1 MNWLPVSIASF
12 VILGTSAQTTC
23 ISSAVARRW
32 LTWLTSALLWQRPGG
47 WQTASGW
54 PLVARTQVRSL
65 LGSGWSIHT
74 WSTPLLQQAHL
85 FTPLLTSQVRE
96 GHWAWRDT
104 LNNSD
109 VVQKS
114 LVLVVF
120 LFCFY
125 SFFNFYIFGRSNCV
139 EPTFSWQSILCV
151 KASGP
156 FGISQTACFSRL
168 RKAEPTEE
176 AKQSKISSVRS
187 KSVWLEFLACCSVEI
202 EWSNHGVRTHAPSLK
217 SKNLQFR
224 HVQSCLGFLEFPEED
239 DAVLSPVLW
248 TNAAH
253 LFQMFLTLSNKNI
266 FAKWCGALD
275 YEIAGRDCSNVSE
288 RGSLRRF
295 KEEEGGITLYRR
307 LCCFWLRALLCSGK
321 LCAGLWVRGALYAD
335 LNWSIHVDLQS
346 WKPNETW
353 IWILSTKSLVYIIF

>member
-1 MNWLPVSIASF
+1 MNWLPVSIASC

-32 LTWLTSALLWQRPGG
+32 LTWLTSALLWQRAGG

-74 WSTPLLQQAHL
+74 WSTPLSQQAHL

-96 GHWAWRDT
+96 GHWAWWYT
-104 LNNSD
+104 LTNSD

-114 LVLVVF
+114 LLLVVF
-120 LFCFY
+120 FCFC
-125 SFFNFYIFGRSNCV
+125 FITFLNLYIFGRSNWV

-151 KASGP
+151 KVSVP
-156 FGISQTACFSRL
+156 FGRSQAACFSRH

-176 AKQSKISSVRS
+176 AKRSKISSVRS

-217 SKNLQFR
+217 SKKFTIQTCAELSR
-224 HVQSCLGFLEFPEED
+224 FPGISRRRRRSTFTGVVNECCTPLPN
-239 DAVLSPVLW
+239 VPHFVKQKYCCKMIRSIRLW
-248 TNAAH
+248 N
-253 LFQMFLTLSNKNI
+253 
-266 FAKWCGALD
+266 
-275 YEIAGRDCSNVSE
+275 
-288 RGSLRRF
+288 RRPWTF
-295 KEEEGGITLYRR
+295 KR
-307 LCCFWLRALLCSGK
+307 LRAWEFKAVQRRRRNHSLLASV
-321 LCAGLWVRGALYAD
+321 LCLAEGFALLRKTVCWTLGQRSFVRR
-335 LNWSIHVDLQS
+335 SE
-346 WKPNETW
+346 P
-353 IWILSTKSLVYIIF
+353 